1 MPKINAANVQAHVA
15 LQEAAVY
22 EAAIRLFIER
32 GYDNVSL
39 GEIAAEVGLA
49 RNSLYRYFPDKAH
62 IMIQWFRAELPLQI
76 EQARSILSSSD
87 PIEARVH
94 AYIDV
99 QLDYA
104 ATPEHTLIASL
115 AEVVPSMSDPIR
127 AEFMVS
133 HRALVEPLDQA
144 LAQAGVTDR
153 VERGIVADLIT
164 GLINAGADRESRTG
178 RDRRARQMIESTV
191 TSMIEQNTKATTA
204 KEATA

>member
-1 MPKINAANVQAHVA
+1 
-15 LQEAAVY
+15 
-22 EAAIRLFIER
+22 
-32 GYDNVSL
+32 
-39 GEIAAEVGLA
+39 
-49 RNSLYRYFPDKAH
+49 
-62 IMIQWFRAELPLQI
+62 
-76 EQARSILSSSD
+76 
-87 PIEARVH
+87 
-94 AYIDV
+94 
-99 QLDYA
+99 
-104 ATPEHTLIASL
+104 
-115 AEVVPSMSDPIR
+115 
-127 AEFMVS
+127 MVS